1 MFKQTKN
8 LLGSSS
14 SKVETIVKTGQESQP
29 SRLSGPQRLKECGL
43 ILSVLLAMLLTVA
56 LMSFSPA
63 DPSWSQTAWGGEI
76 ENAGGLVGAWIAD
89 TLFFTF
95 GSLAYPIPAIIVV
108 FAWVT
113 LRNRKEDEAIDLMLW
128 GTRLLGL
135 VIVILTSCGLAD
147 INFDDIWYFSSGGVI
162 GDVLTSLA
170 LPTLNVLGTTLVL
183 LFLWGAGVTL
193 LTGVSWLTIVEW
205 VGSSAIALF
214 TSLINK
220 LRGEQDEVHEPVLKE
235 PAEDSVVQEVSAQ
248 QEPIIGDLD
257 EAPSKEPRR
266 FNIHMPESHQQDT
279 IQPLRNQE
287 AQVEEFTTETK
298 EEKDIVFADNQPE
311 RVTQLGATI
320 EELEAAALSADDMPL
335 QEEPIE
341 PQMQEHLEYASM
353 PDPAALNQDNISN
366 PQTGDLPWRRETVED
381 TESDEQKPMISEE
394 ILEQITEQ
402 VEPNQHVEPT
412 ISDIDTV
419 DIEEVVEQPLSEE
432 GSSFQEPV
440 VAEPYEPEEEQDEDV
455 QAFQSMVSDAQANM
469 AAQQNP
475 FLVQKEPN
483 LPKPAEPMPTLEL
496 LYHPEKRENFIDRAA
511 LEDIARLV
519 EAKLADYKIK
529 AEVVDIFPGPVITR
543 FELDLAPGV
552 KVSRISGL
560 SMDLARSLSA
570 MAVRVVEVIPGK
582 PYVA

>member
-95 GSLAYPIPAIIVV
+95 GSLAYPIPAIVVV

-183 LFLWGAGVTL
+183 LFLWGAGMTL

-235 PAEDSVVQEVSAQ
+235 PEEESVTQEEFTHRAPV
-248 QEPIIGDLD
+248 IGDMD
-257 EAPSKEPRR
+257 EAPSNEPRR
-266 FNIHMPESHQQDT
+266 FNIHMPESHQQDP
-279 IQPLRNQE
+279 IQPLHGQE
-287 AQVEEFTTETK
+287 SQVEELATGTK
-298 EEKDIVFADNQPE
+298 EQDIVFADNQPE
-311 RVTQLGATI
+311 RVTQLEATI
-320 EELEAAALSADDMPL
+320 EELEAAALSADDMSL
-335 QEEPIE
+335 QEEPLE
-341 PQMQEHLEYASM
+341 PQIKQPLEHSSM
-353 PDPAALNQDNISN
+353 PELSVSELEDLSESKTA
-366 PQTGDLPWRRETVED
+366 GLPWQQETIEE
-381 TESDEQKPMISEE
+381 TESVDQAPMISED

-402 VEPNQHVEPT
+402 AEPNQHVEPT

-419 DIEEVVEQPLSEE
+419 DIEEVVEPLSE
-432 GSSFQEPV
+432 
-440 VAEPYEPEEEQDEDV
+440 
-455 QAFQSMVSDAQANM
+455 
-469 AAQQNP
+469 
-475 FLVQKEPN
+475 
-483 LPKPAEPMPTLEL
+483 
-496 LYHPEKRENFIDRAA
+496 
-511 LEDIARLV
+511 
-519 EAKLADYKIK
+519 
-529 AEVVDIFPGPVITR
+529 
-543 FELDLAPGV
+543 
-552 KVSRISGL
+552 SGASNQGQWL
-560 SMDLARSLSA
+560 
-570 MAVRVVEVIPGK
+570 
-582 PYVA
+582 